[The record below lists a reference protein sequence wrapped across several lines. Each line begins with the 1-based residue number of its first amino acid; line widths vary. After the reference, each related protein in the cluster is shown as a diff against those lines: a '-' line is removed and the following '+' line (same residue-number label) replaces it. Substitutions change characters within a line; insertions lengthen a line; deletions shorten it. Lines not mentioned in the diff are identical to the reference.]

1 MSLKLIYIEIHFLS
15 FFILFMHVLSCAE
28 QQGLIFNVLPLYF
41 YPIDEP
47 SEITLI
53 YFGFF
58 FKICL
63 VLKTTRAKMTY
74 FLNVCLCSQNM
85 KTINVLSKCLQLPSP
100 MRSGNKNLSS
110 L

>member
-15 FFILFMHVLSCAE
+15 FFILLCMFMHVLSCAE
-28 QQGLIFNVLPLYF
+28 QQGLIFNGLPLYS

-58 FKICL
+58 F
-63 VLKTTRAKMTY
+63 
-74 FLNVCLCSQNM
+74 FLNLFGSKNQQGQND
-85 KTINVLSKCLQLPSP
+85 LLFKCLFVFSKYE
-100 MRSGNKNLSS
+100 NYKCII
-110 L
+110 